1 MSHTPPTPNKNFV
14 RRIISH
20 YLKYDKEN
28 PFIFI
33 SGVLAFLGIATGV
46 MVLMISM
53 GIMNGT
59 QKEFTKKL
67 FVMNYPLTILPLEE
81 RAIDSTLIEKLQKDF
96 PHLKLSPY
104 YTTQVITKS
113 DGSVQ
118 GSLLYGV
125 DFKKEGEI
133 NSIFNLAKGESPSK
147 FKVIMGEGLSYEM
160 NTPKG
165 KKVTLYF
172 SEQQA
177 IGFGTMPLQK
187 RFIVDGVFKS
197 GLKAYDKAIMYTSL
211 EAFEKL
217 LKRSKNNYDGIHIY
231 TAHPM
236 ESIDSIVS
244 TLPDNVTIEGWWQQN
259 GNFFSAMEMEKKALF
274 LVLLLII
281 LVASLNIISSLLM
294 TVMSRRSEIAL
305 MRTLGATKKEI
316 QKIFFYLGLII
327 GTTGIVVGTFLG
339 GLGIWILKTFD
350 IISMPEDVYGTSR
363 LPVDLTLHD
372 FTFILCGT
380 ALIIV
385 LSALYPARKASQT
398 DPLTVLRNEA

>member
-1 MSHTPPTPNKNFV
+1 MSKSISKPNKPFV
-14 RRIISH
+14 RHIIKH

-33 SGVLAFLGIATGV
+33 SAMLAFLGIAAGV
-46 MVLMISM
+46 MVLMIAM

-67 FVMNYPLTILPLEE
+67 FVMNYPITLLPIEE
-81 RAIDSTLIEKLQKDF
+81 NIINDDLV
-96 PHLKLSPY
+96 LKLEKEFPQFKISPY
-104 YTTQVITKS
+104 YTTQVISKNE
-113 DGSVQ
+113 GAVQ

-125 DFKKEGEI
+125 DFDRESQI
-133 NSIFNLAKGESPSK
+133 NHV
-147 FKVIMGEGLSYEM
+147 FKDARGDSNNTFRVIIGDSLSYEM
-160 NTPKG
+160 NAPKG

-177 IGFGTMPLQK
+177 VGFGTMPLQK
-187 RFIVDGVFKS
+187 RFMVDGLFDS

-217 LKRSKNNYDGIHIY
+217 LKREDGIYDGLHIY
-231 TAHPM
+231 TEKPI
-236 ESIDSIVS
+236 EEIKDLRKI
-244 TLPDNVTIEGWWQQN
+244 LPETIIAEGWWQQN
-259 GNFFSAMEMEKKALF
+259 GNFFAAMEMEKKALF

-305 MRTLGATKKEI
+305 MRTLGATQSEI
-316 QKIFFYLGLII
+316 KAIFFKLGLII
-327 GTTGIVVGTFLG
+327 GSAGIVAGTLLG
-339 GLGIWILKTFD
+339 SFGIWLLTTFD
-350 IISMPEDVYGTSR
+350 IISMPEDVYGTSK
-363 LPVDLTLHD
+363 LPVDLTLSD
-372 FTFILCGT
+372 FSMIIVGT
-380 ALIIV
+380 AVIIF

-398 DPLTVLRNEA
+398 DPLTVLRNE